1 MDEAETLE
9 KFSAMVSGAPGEAV
23 PQVDPE
29 DVKAVWELSQ
39 EVKKD
44 HPDGGV
50 AIGMAIFE
58 HTCKPGAV
66 VKAVIYRANM
76 TDILCSAAPEI
87 MKPLLQD
94 KLDAVIHTA
103 ATIPMEW
110 LGVRIVRRG
119 FPFDAGDFIRRVS
132 EAA

>member
-1 MDEAETLE
+1 MEDSEAVAKLQ
-9 KFSAMVSGAPGEAV
+9 AMMYGAPGEPV

-29 DVKAVWELSQ
+29 DVKAVWELGQ
-39 EVKKD
+39 AETKD

-50 AIGMAIFE
+50 IIGMAIFE
-58 HTCKPGAV
+58 HTCKPGAI

-76 TDILCSAAPEI
+76 TDLLCSAAPEI

-94 KLDAVIHTA
+94 RLDAVLHTA

-110 LGVRIVRRG
+110 MGVGIKRRG
-119 FPFDAGDFIRRVS
+119 FPFDADDFIRRVS
-132 EAA
+132 EA